1 MTNVKIKKIF
11 TTEFKVN
18 NKVFNGPMI
27 YAETLEEAE
36 WEADMIGLIVVGILD
51 INIEEDVEERVIH

>member
-1 MTNVKIKKIF
+1 MTNVKTKKIF

-51 INIEEDVEERVIH
+51 INIEEEVEERVIH

>member
-1 MTNVKIKKIF
+1 MTNVKTKKIF

>member
-1 MTNVKIKKIF
+1 MTNVKTKKIF

-18 NKVFNGPMI
+18 NKVFNGPII

-51 INIEEDVEERVIH
+51 INIEEEVEERVIH